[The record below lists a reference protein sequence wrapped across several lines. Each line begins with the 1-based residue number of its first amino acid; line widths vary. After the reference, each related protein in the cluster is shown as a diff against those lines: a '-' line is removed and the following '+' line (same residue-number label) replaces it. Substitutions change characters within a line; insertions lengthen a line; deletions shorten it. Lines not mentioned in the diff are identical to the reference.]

1 MDWIQT
7 ALHEYEQIA
16 SLCNAQSTLSNTIAS
31 SSSSTTYST
40 YGIHYGDLD
49 PKKLSAQLQQQSLH
63 EQLANYYKEID
74 AVRKTHSSLKKQ
86 LISRQENDN
95 ETCQDT
101 NNNNIANK
109 QTSQSQ
115 KIEAFSNHIQL
126 SERVIRTVMMQT
138 STECGILYANGL
150 VRSTSADQHEIN
162 IVALAALRAS
172 VSQLKEKFNEIE

>member
-7 ALHEYEQIA
+7 ALNEYEQIA
-16 SLCNAQSTLSNTIAS
+16 SLCNAQSTLSNTIMP
-31 SSSSTTYST
+31 SSSSTST
-40 YGIHYGDLD
+40 YDIHDNDDNLD
-49 PKKLSAQLQQQSLH
+49 SKKLSAQLQQQSLQ

-86 LISRQENDN
+86 LIYMQENDDK
-95 ETCQDT
+95 TDQHT
-101 NNNNIANK
+101 INNNISNK
-109 QTSQSQ
+109 QTSP

-162 IVALAALRAS
+162 VVALAALRAS
-172 VSQLKEKFNEIE
+172 VSQLKEKFGESE

>member
-7 ALHEYEQIA
+7 ALHEYKQIA
-16 SLCNAQSTLSNTIAS
+16 SLCNAQSTLSNTILS
-31 SSSSTTYST
+31 SSSSPTST
-40 YGIHYGDLD
+40 FGIHDDDNLD

-74 AVRKTHSSLKKQ
+74 AVRKTHSSLKKK
-86 LISRQENDN
+86 LISIQENDN
-95 ETCQDT
+95 KTCQDSI
-101 NNNNIANK
+101 NNNIPNE
-109 QTSQSQ
+109 QTST

-138 STECGILYANGL
+138 STECGVLYANGL
-150 VRSTSADQHEIN
+150 VRATSADQHEIN

-172 VSQLKEKFNEIE
+172 VSQLKEKFEDE

>member
-16 SLCNAQSTLSNTIAS
+16 SLCNAQSTLSNTVMS
-31 SSSSTTYST
+31 SSSAST
-40 YGIHYGDLD
+40 YDIHNDNDDNLD
-49 PKKLSAQLQQQSLH
+49 PKKLSAQLQQQSLQ
-63 EQLANYYKEID
+63 EQLSNYYREID

-86 LISRQENDN
+86 LISIQENDK
-95 ETCQDT
+95 TCQDT
-101 NNNNIANK
+101 NNIPNE
-109 QTSQSQ
+109 QYRTSP

-150 VRSTSADQHEIN
+150 VRAVAAGDQHEIN

-172 VSQLKEKFNEIE
+172 VSQLKEKFKDE

>member
-1 MDWIQT
+1 MDWIQR

-16 SLCNAQSTLSNTIAS
+16 SLCNAQSTLSNTAM
-31 SSSSTTYST
+31 SSSSTTST
-40 YGIHYGDLD
+40 GIHDNDNDLD
-49 PKKLSAQLQQQSLH
+49 PKKLSAQLQQRSLH

-74 AVRKTHSSLKKQ
+74 AVRRTHSLLKKQ
-86 LISRQENDN
+86 LIAIQENDN
-95 ETCQDT
+95 ETDQDT
-101 NNNNIANK
+101 NNNIPTK
-109 QTSQSQ
+109 QYRTSH

-126 SERVIRTVMMQT
+126 CERVIRTVMMQT

-172 VSQLKEKFNEIE
+172 VSQLKEKFGD

>member
-16 SLCNAQSTLSNTIAS
+16 SLCNSQSTLSNTVMS
-31 SSSSTTYST
+31 SSSAST
-40 YGIHYGDLD
+40 YDIHDNDDSLD
-49 PKKLSAQLQQQSLH
+49 PRRLSAQLQQQSLH

-74 AVRKTHSSLKKQ
+74 AVGKTHSSLKKQ
-86 LISRQENDN
+86 LISIQENDYK
-95 ETCQDT
+95 TCQDT
-101 NNNNIANK
+101 NNNNISNK
-109 QTSQSQ
+109 QYRTSQ

-138 STECGILYANGL
+138 STECGVLYANGL

>member
-1 MDWIQT
+1 MDWIQI

-16 SLCNAQSTLSNTIAS
+16 SLCNAQSTLSNTVMS
-31 SSSSTTYST
+31 SSSSTTST
-40 YGIHYGDLD
+40 YDIHDDNLD

-86 LISRQENDN
+86 LISIQENDN
-95 ETCQDT
+95 KTYQDT
-101 NNNNIANK
+101 NTNNN
-109 QTSQSQ
+109 QYCTSP

-126 SERVIRTVMMQT
+126 SERVIRTAIMQT

-172 VSQLKEKFNEIE
+172 VSQLKEKFGESE

>member
-31 SSSSTTYST
+31 SSSSST
-40 YGIHYGDLD
+40 STGIHDNGNDLD
-49 PKKLSAQLQQQSLH
+49 PKKLSAQLQQQSLQ

-86 LISRQENDN
+86 LISIQENDN
-95 ETCQDT
+95 KTCKDT
-101 NNNNIANK
+101 DSNIPK
-109 QTSQSQ
+109 T
-115 KIEAFSNHIQL
+115 EAFSNHIQL

-172 VSQLKEKFNEIE
+172 VSQLKEKFGDSE

>member
-1 MDWIQT
+1 MDWIQR

-16 SLCNAQSTLSNTIAS
+16 SLCNAQSTLSNTAM
-31 SSSSTTYST
+31 SSSSTTST
-40 YGIHYGDLD
+40 GIHDNDNDLD
-49 PKKLSAQLQQQSLH
+49 PKKLSERLQHKSLQ
-63 EQLANYYKEID
+63 EQLSNYYKDID

-86 LISRQENDN
+86 LISIQENDN
-95 ETCQDT
+95 KTCQDT
-101 NNNNIANK
+101 NNNISNK
-109 QTSQSQ
+109 QTSP

-126 SERVIRTVMMQT
+126 CERVIRTVMMQT

-172 VSQLKEKFNEIE
+172 VSQLKEKFGD